1 MYGLREMG
9 KVFVDTSVIIR
20 FFVDGDKKLLDLFE
34 TNKEV
39 HIPLPILF
47 ETIFVLEKV
56 YKVPKQNVIS
66 QVSNLLIQKN
76 VVTDKLSKKIMSLYK
91 SRQKL
96 SVVDCYALAYCK
108 NSGIK
113 LETNDKDLA
122 RAV

>member
-1 MYGLREMG
+1 MG

-20 FFVDGDKKLLDLFE
+20 FFVDGDKKLL
-34 TNKEV
+34 V
-39 HIPLPILF
+39 LF

>member
-1 MYGLREMG
+1 MG

-76 VVTDKLSKKIMSLYK
+76 VVTDKLSKKIW
-91 SRQKL
+91 
-96 SVVDCYALAYCK
+96 
-108 NSGIK
+108 SG
-113 LETNDKDLA
+113 L
-122 RAV
+122 